1 MRPEDRLYRSA
12 EDLLAHAEGVA
23 NSISGVLALY
33 RDKHEEEENAF
44 NIMYLM
50 ASLAYQHGVRDA
62 SEGRLTP
69 ETVDNVVKR
78 RAKADES
85 RAAMRDL
92 YDDIRDE

>member
-1 MRPEDRLYRSA
+1 MRQEDRLYRSA

-23 NSISGVLALY
+23 NSISGVLSLY

-44 NIMYLM
+44 NILYPM

-85 RAAMRDL
+85 RAAMHDL
-92 YDDIRDE
+92 YDDITGE

>member
-1 MRPEDRLYRSA
+1 
-12 EDLLAHAEGVA
+12 
-23 NSISGVLALY
+23 
-33 RDKHEEEENAF
+33 
-44 NIMYLM
+44 MYLM